1 MENKFDQCNGFIQFL
16 KDKEKTPLNANLTQ
30 LLLML
35 SREMS
40 DVWVII

>member
-1 MENKFDQCNGFIQFL
+1 MENKFDQCNGFIQFV
-16 KDKEKTPLNANLTQ
+16 KDKEKIPLNANLTQ

-40 DVWVII
+40 DVW